1 MSIRFVENGRGR
13 DSAVPIEEKDTV
25 NTETGRQEEDPG
37 KPDAERG
44 IQPLETA
51 EITFWGEQKG
61 FGHSNEMTIFTKLLV
76 YRQRYIDSIAD
87 YENMKQDELARR
99 KREWDLAL
107 QTFRVERDACEKK
120 RLEDINREIERFSQF
135 KRDRKDCFSKD
146 KEDYDTQIDHI
157 RKKLD
162 VLGKLN
168 KYKKDDEAKLLK
180 AKKCFLDAIEELEKE
195 RQNKK
200 EGYDSDKGD
209 MMAVYET
216 NINQIEAA
224 SEEELKA
231 IDERKKAQS
240 DEYDALCT
248 DIERKYSE
256 KIDNINREYE
266 RLLCENFDNRHISG
280 YLEHARR
287 YMISGD
293 HFVCPGEMSKYIHF
307 GNLFVH
313 MDRTYETAKG
323 FDRLIRDHAQVIS
336 VDSARKMTLAL
347 PYLQSFREGVS
358 LVIKHNGSDQV
369 RDLLK
374 DIVMKTLMSYP
385 AGKVVATMID
395 PKGLGGSFAGL
406 GRLGGDKNT
415 WLRDTKIWSEETE
428 IEGAINRFRETAEN
442 WIQIYGGD
450 KEALLKKEQLKVLAI
465 MDFPQHF
472 NDRAMDGLQAIIRNC
487 KDTGTIVYIMSQKEE
502 FDHLM
507 EESPDKRDDFRK
519 CVMLEQIEDNNDF
532 IVNNY
537 NRYHVSLQGFST
549 IRKNANA
556 IINALSHAADSY
568 QSPIIPFSS
577 LYKKDMLDSN
587 NWFTGNPRS
596 FSVPIGYHSFNAPM
610 SLSFGAVNDTKQN
623 VLIEGMP
630 RSGKTNLLHNI
641 ILGGLLNYKPQYL
654 QFYLID
660 FKDGV
665 EFREYADYFLP
676 GIKVIA
682 VDAQREFALS
692 ILEEL
697 VDEMTRRNNEFGR
710 ISTNDIESYNKSI
723 GASEIMPRLVLIF
736 DEVTSLFGS
745 SDPVSQACLE
755 HIMKIQTKGGNVGI
769 HTILATQD
777 YNQCNGLNV
786 DRDFSLA
793 KIRIVTFGREDTT
806 CSILKSTEGMA
817 IGRIGSALFNDNGG
831 EASNNRY
838 LRVGTSKREAL
849 PKEEPNR
856 QDYLEQLDDYYRKV
870 ADLYTEYETHVWT
883 QDLEKNPNLYFNQV
897 IRNAGD
903 DIALA
908 NTKLVPGTDVGML
921 TGNGIRNNFYVTT
934 FKQEEKENLLLLGST
949 EGNDGRMVESIVIC
963 MLLSIVCECAIKR
976 KTQSRVYIIDGSVK
990 RGTHHKDKK
999 KVRLNDLSE
1008 LFDIVDYYRGRDD
1021 SFAVL
1026 LRDISEEID
1035 IRSSIGGGHPPI
1047 YLVIN
1052 KIDDM
1057 EFYFRSDSHGNAAD
1071 GRTLLHKILAEGPEV
1086 GVHVIMIGEYFDVVV
1101 SHILDNRVNDY
1112 FNKRIA
1118 IHFDDSDKQFQMVYK
1133 REIADS
1139 RHSDKLAV
1147 IYDRISEEAEVDMFS
1162 VYDVPDRAWVEQIAM
1177 ALDPEQEE
1185 W

>member
-1 MSIRFVENGRGR
+1 MAMNDEQQGM
-13 DSAVPIEEKDTV
+13 ADT
-25 NTETGRQEEDPG
+25 TSGGQG
-37 KPDAERG
+37 AG
-44 IQPLETA
+44 TA

-76 YRQRYIDSIAD
+76 YRQRYIDSVAE
-87 YENMKQDELARR
+87 YESMKQDELARR
-99 KREWDLAL
+99 KREWDSAL
-107 QTFRVERDACEKK
+107 HNFRMERDACEKK

-135 KRDRKDCFSKD
+135 KKDRKDDFSKD

-168 KYKKDDEAKLLK
+168 KYQKDDEAKLLK
-180 AKKCFLDAIEELEKE
+180 AKKCFLDAISELENEK
-195 RQNKK
+195 QNKQN
-200 EGYDSDKGD
+200 GYDNDKGD
-209 MMAVYET
+209 MMAAYES
-216 NINQIEAA
+216 NIKSIEAA
-224 SEEELKA
+224 AEEEMKA
-231 IDERKKAQS
+231 IDERKKADS
-240 DEYDALCT
+240 NEYDALCR

-256 KIDNINREYE
+256 TIENINREYE

-280 YLEHARR
+280 YLEHAKR

-293 HFVCPGEMSKYIHF
+293 HFVCPKEMSKYIHF

-313 MDRTYETAKG
+313 LNRTYETAKG
-323 FDRLIRDHAQVIS
+323 FDRLISDHAQVIS
-336 VDSARKMTLAL
+336 MDSSKKMTLAL

-358 LVIKHNGSDQV
+358 LIIKHNGSDQV
-369 RDLLK
+369 KDLMK

-395 PKGLGGSFAGL
+395 PKGLGGSFGGL
-406 GRLGGDKNT
+406 GRLGGDKHT

-428 IEGAINRFRETAEN
+428 IEAAINRFRETAEN

-502 FDHLM
+502 FDNLM

-519 CVMLEQIEDNNDF
+519 CIILEQIEDNNDF

-537 NRYHVSLQGFST
+537 NRYHVALQGFST

-556 IINALSHAADSY
+556 IINTLSVAADAY

-577 LYKKDMLDSN
+577 LYKKDMMDSN
-587 NWFTGNPRS
+587 NWFTENPRS
-596 FSVPIGYHSFNAPM
+596 FTVPIGYHSFNAPM
-610 SLSFGAVNDTKQN
+610 ALSFGAVNDTKQN

-710 ISTNDIESYNKSI
+710 ISTNDIESYNKSVSS
-723 GASEIMPRLVLIF
+723 AEIMPRLVLIF

-755 HIMKIQTKGGNVGI
+755 YIMKIQTKGGNVGI

-831 EASNNRY
+831 ESANNRY

-849 PKEEPNR
+849 PEEEPNR
-856 QDYLEQLDDYYRKV
+856 QDYLERLDAYYNQV
-870 ADLYTEYETHVWT
+870 ADLYSDYETHVWT

-897 IRNAGD
+897 IRNSED
-903 DIALA
+903 DTLWA
-908 NTKLVPGTDVGML
+908 NTKLVPGMDVGIL
-921 TGNGIRNNFYVTT
+921 TGNGIRNNFHIITLR
-934 FKQEEKENLLLLGST
+934 QEEKENLLMLGST
-949 EGNDGRMVESIVIC
+949 EGNDGRMVDSICIC
-963 MLLSIVCECAIKR
+963 MLLSIICECSIKG

-999 KVRLNDLSE
+999 KVKLKDLSE

-1021 SFAVL
+1021 SFATL

-1035 IRSSIGGGHPPI
+1035 TRSRRGGEHPPI
-1047 YLVIN
+1047 YLFIN

-1057 EFYFRSDSHGNAAD
+1057 EFSLQSGSYDNETD
-1071 GRTLLHKILAEGPEV
+1071 DRTVLHKILAQGPEV
-1086 GVHVIMIGEYFDVVV
+1086 GVHVIMIGEYYDVVV
-1101 SHILDNRVNDY
+1101 SHILNNRVNEY

-1118 IHFDDSDKQFQMVYK
+1118 IHFDDSDKQFQIVYK
-1133 REIADS
+1133 REIAEN
-1139 RHSDKLAV
+1139 RNNDKIAV

-1162 VYDVPDRAWVEQIAM
+1162 VYDVPDRAWVEQIAL